1 MHRTETAAS
10 NRSDVTLTEGDEHPN
25 PLGQDAAT
33 GVANVKEADAPQL
46 SWFMTVSVIAVV
58 SVLVAGTADWLVV
71 TVNESS
77 VTKYVSKEW
86 TALIL
91 LPTVRA
97 IADCVTA
104 VNVSVKDQLTL
115 SSAVAIGSTI
125 QLSLFVIP
133 FIVIVGW
140 VTGIPLG
147 LLFDPFESVALYL
160 AINTMNY
167 VVADGRSNWMEG
179 LILLSFYLIIAI
191 SFWFYPGSNVASSL
205 DVCVT

>member
-1 MHRTETAAS
+1 MQWTDTTA
-10 NRSDVTLTEGDEHPN
+10 SDVTLAEDEEHPN
-25 PLGQDAAT
+25 PLGQETTSGPT
-33 GVANVKEADAPQL
+33 GVKEADLPQL
-46 SWFMTVSVIAVV
+46 SWFMTVFIIVVV
-58 SVLVAGTADWLVV
+58 SVLVAVTADELVV
-71 TVNESS
+71 TANEITVSR
-77 VTKYVSKEW
+77 YISKEW

-133 FIVIVGW
+133 LMVIVAW
-140 VTGIPLG
+140 VAGYPLG

-160 AINTMNY
+160 AIHTMNY

-179 LILLSFYLIIAI
+179 FILISFYLIIAT
-191 SFWFYPGSNVASSL
+191 SFWFYPGTSLASGM
-205 DVCVT
+205 DTCVPP

>member
-1 MHRTETAAS
+1 MDRTETGTTD
-10 NRSDVTLTEGDEHPN
+10 RSDTTLAEGGEHPN
-25 PLGQDAAT
+25 PLGQEAT
-33 GVANVKEADAPQL
+33 TEVNNTKEADAPQL
-46 SWFMTVSVIAVV
+46 SWFMTVSIITVV

-77 VTKYVSKEW
+77 VTRYVSKEW

-133 FIVIVGW
+133 LIVIVGW
-140 VTGIPLG
+140 MTGFPLG

-160 AINTMNY
+160 AISTMNY

-179 LILLSFYLIIAI
+179 FILICFYFIIAT

-205 DVCVT
+205 DVCVA

>member
-1 MHRTETAAS
+1 
-10 NRSDVTLTEGDEHPN
+10 
-25 PLGQDAAT
+25 LGQDTTPGAT
-33 GVANVKEADAPQL
+33 SAKESDAPQL
-46 SWFMTVSVIAVV
+46 SWFMTMAIIVVV

-97 IADCVTA
+97 VADCVTA

-133 FIVIVGW
+133 LIVIIGW
-140 VTGIPLG
+140 MTGIPLG

-179 LILLSFYLIIAI
+179 FILICFYLIIAI

-205 DVCVT
+205 DVCVA